1 MAYDNPN
8 VIEEDFDQDVQERE
22 TLIEEAKKID
32 PEQDWNTTMKA
43 VSDLRR
49 KWKRIESVGS
59 AYEEDL
65 NQQFD
70 AALEVLYAK
79 RNEGYAD
86 VQKIKKELIARAK
99 ELSTS
104 TDWKKTGD
112 EMNELMNQWKAA
124 GSAGRDTDDA
134 LWAEFND
141 AREAFFNNRKKNW
154 EDRQAGFE
162 GSKAAKQEIIAK
174 AKQLEDSTDWKKT
187 SDEFKQLMEQ
197 WRNAGSSGRA
207 DDDKLWEEF
216 SASRNKF
223 NDARKAHYD
232 EVRSEWDEHYEVK
245 NALKNQAEEI
255 ANAKVYD
262 RDKTAAMKELS
273 VKWKAAGA
281 CDRAKEDELWKA
293 FRAANDAYFEG
304 LRKFNDQKHA
314 EWRQRMIDNRARKV
328 DLIARQ
334 KRQLSHMQQ
343 ELVGILAEADMEDMK
358 LDIEDK
364 QAFIKELEDQLAEMD
379 EQIKAK

>member
-1 MAYDNPN
+1 MAVFGNKTYNKNCMQGRKNMNYDNRN
-8 VIEEDFDQDVQERE
+8 EIEEDFDQDVQERE
-22 TLIEEAKKID
+22 KLIEEAKQVD
-32 PEQDWNTTMKA
+32 PEQDWNATMKT

-65 NQQFD
+65 TQKFD
-70 AALEVLYAK
+70 AALEILYAK

-104 TDWKKTGD
+104 TDWKKVGD

-124 GSAGRDTDDA
+124 GSAGRDPDDA
-134 LWAEFND
+134 LWTEFND
-141 AREAFFNNRKKNW
+141 AREAFFSSRKKNW

-162 GSKAAKQEIIAK
+162 GSKAVKQEIIAK
-174 AKQLEDSTDWKKT
+174 AKQLEDSRDWKKT

-223 NDARKAHYD
+223 NDARTAHYD
-232 EVRSEWDEHYEVK
+232 EVRAEWDEHYEVK

-255 ANAKVYD
+255 ANARVYD
-262 RDKTAAMKELS
+262 RDQTAAMKELS
-273 VKWKAAGA
+273 VKWKTAGA
-281 CDRAKEDELWKA
+281 CDRVKDEELWKA
-293 FRAANDAYFEG
+293 FRAANDAY
-304 LRKFNDQKHA
+304 
-314 EWRQRMIDNRARKV
+314 
-328 DLIARQ
+328 
-334 KRQLSHMQQ
+334 
-343 ELVGILAEADMEDMK
+343 
-358 LDIEDK
+358 
-364 QAFIKELEDQLAEMD
+364 
-379 EQIKAK
+379 